1 MSPSNSHAFPVSNFQ
16 IMYNFFLVGGIGF
29 DSVIMSTDCA
39 EIFPFQNVATCMW
52 SHLGICINFSCQ
64 VRVEGWSAA

>member
-1 MSPSNSHAFPVSNFQ
+1 
-16 IMYNFFLVGGIGF
+16 LVGGIGF
-29 DSVIMSTDCA
+29 DSVIMSTNSA